1 MNKTQMRRQM
11 QITRAR
17 VIEFRPPDQENDQE
31 TNQEN
36 GQQDQL
42 ESNIEARL
50 FELKNFAEGF
60 SETAFIFSLSEDSS
74 VREAIE
80 ELLVK
85 ETALRWIIG
94 VAKRSTGRA
103 RIDLWADI
111 DRVLTGLE
119 NTAARVMQAEEKRLI
134 RI

>member
-1 MNKTQMRRQM
+1 MQM

-17 VIEFRPPDQENDQE
+17 VIEFRPPDQKNDQE
-31 TNQEN
+31 SNQEK
-36 GQQDQL
+36 QL

-50 FELKNFAEGF
+50 LELKNFAEEF
-60 SETAFIFSLSEDSS
+60 SEATFIFSLSEDAS

-85 ETALRWIIG
+85 ETALRWIIA

-119 NTAARVMQAEEKRLI
+119 NTVAGVIHAEEKRLI